1 MSERNKIHANRDS
14 CLNVAWAAHSGA
26 VPGTALLAEEFMSR
40 LLPPE
45 AFRMTDI
52 HPDIILFMSGGS
64 ERRAIDMADPERP
77 VLLLSIR
84 GNNAYASATEVM
96 AWMTNNGRVAILS
109 DAADAAESGLL
120 NNWHTVTGAWKK
132 LRGSV
137 AGLAGTVSEWLVASD
152 VSAETLLGRF
162 GISLKA
168 KPWSGLPDFAKS
180 EPDRVLMKRFH
191 GQDLP
196 DLEDAARVLTLIR
209 RVIRDNNLDAIAVE
223 CFSLVQERKV
233 TACLALAQLNAE
245 GKVATCEGDLASMA
259 GMMAIQALTGSV
271 PWMANTTRLTDK
283 SLVLSHCTTPFDLV
297 KDLTL
302 RTHYET
308 GISLAVDGEINAS
321 EVTVCRFSE
330 KLDRAF
336 IAAGKVV
343 SRPRLAEACRTQ
355 VEIELSTESLR
366 ELRERPLG
374 NHLLLLP
381 GNHHKLLR
389 LACRYKGIALAG

>member
-1 MSERNKIHANRDS
+1 MSERNKIHASRDTS
-14 CLNVAWAAHSGA
+14 LNIAWAAHGGA
-26 VPGTALLAEEFMSR
+26 APGTASLAEEFMSR
-40 LLPPE
+40 FIPPDT
-45 AFRMTDI
+45 FRMTDS

-64 ERRAIDMADPERP
+64 ERRAIELADPERP

-96 AWMTNNGRVAILS
+96 AWMTNNGRIAILS

-120 NNWHTVTGAWKK
+120 GNWQRVAAAWNK
-132 LRGSV
+132 LKGST
-137 AGLAGTVSEWLVASD
+137 AGLAGNVSEWLVASD

-168 KPWSGLPDFAKS
+168 KPWSGLPDFTKS
-180 EPDRVLMKRFH
+180 SPDRALMKRFD
-191 GQDLP
+191 GQDNP
-196 DLEDAARVLTLIR
+196 DLEDAARVLTLLR

-245 GKVATCEGDLASMA
+245 GAVAACEGDLASMA
-259 GMMAIQALTGSV
+259 GMMAVKALTGSV
-271 PWMANTTRLTDK
+271 PWMANTTRLTEK
-283 SLVLSHCTTPFDLV
+283 SIVLSHCTVPFDLV
-297 KDLTL
+297 KDMTL

-308 GISLAVDGEINAS
+308 GFSLAVDGEINAS
-321 EVTVCRFSE
+321 KVTVCRFSE

-336 IAAGKVV
+336 IADGRII
-343 SRPRLAEACRTQ
+343 SRPRLADACRTQ
-355 VEIELSTESLR
+355 VEIAISQESVR
-366 ELRERPLG
+366 ELMEKPLG

-381 GNHHKLLR
+381 GNHGELLR
-389 LACRYKGIALAG
+389 LACRYKGIAFAG